1 MGEKDL
7 EKFIDLQKRSSW
19 FSVDEGIVNGK
30 TERVAF
36 PSRRINYEKYLINM
50 IDAEK
55 LRERRRHWKKFR
67 KS

>member
-1 MGEKDL
+1 MRERDL

-36 PSRRINYEKYLINM
+36 PSQRINNEKYLINM
-50 IDAEK
+50 IDADK
-55 LRERRRHWKKFR
+55 RRERRRNWKKFR